1 MPTLS
6 LSGELTALI
15 RDMREIP
22 GETSREMGTT
32 MKRSADVVL
41 REAKNR
47 ASWSSRIPGA
57 LMTRVTARSAARPG
71 VDIIGRVGQA
81 PHLRLYE
88 GLAGKGRKKT
98 FRHPLYGNREYW
110 YSQATRPFIIPAVA
124 ATRPQFR
131 KDVEDAA
138 LAAYRKAGFK

>member
-1 MPTLS
+1 MSTLS
-6 LSGELTALI
+6 LSGDLATLI

-22 GETSREMGTT
+22 GEAGRHMGVT
-32 MKRSADVVL
+32 MKRSADQVL

-47 ASWSSRIPGA
+47 AGWSSRIPGA
-57 LMTRVTARSAARPG
+57 LDTRVTARSAARPG
-71 VDIIGRVGQA
+71 VVIIGRVNRA

-88 GLAGKGRKKT
+88 GLAGGGRKNT

-124 ATRPQFR
+124 ATRSQFR

-138 LAAYRKAGFK
+138 IAAYKKAGFK